1 MSWDPTKQAEEKR
14 PELRRVGDFTPARLG
29 EQGGGVFSRPSQSD
43 GESRYEN

>member
-1 MSWDPTKQAEEKR
+1 MAWEPTKPPEEKR

-43 GESRYEN
+43 EESRSEN